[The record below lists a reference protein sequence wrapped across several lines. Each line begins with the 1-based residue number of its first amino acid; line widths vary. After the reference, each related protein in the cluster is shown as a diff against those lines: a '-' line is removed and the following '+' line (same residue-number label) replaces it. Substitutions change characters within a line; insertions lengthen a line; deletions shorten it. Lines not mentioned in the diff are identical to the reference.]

1 MKLNPV
7 SISRLKEGDY
17 AIHSDGS
24 YRYSVLEKMNGYK
37 FKIIDGYRSMFGS
50 LGKNILFGDQYNG
63 IFYKTTEKQYK
74 KVLLEIIFK
83 QL

>member
-1 MKLNPV
+1 
-7 SISRLKEGDY
+7 
-17 AIHSDGS
+17 
-24 YRYSVLEKMNGYK
+24 
-37 FKIIDGYRSMFGS
+37 MFGS
-50 LGKNILFGDQYNG
+50 PGENTLFGDQYNG